1 MKVASSFAVISV
13 YILSGCEYLVEVHT
27 RDHRGDEY
35 ENIGVEEHDTPDRR
49 SWTES
54 ADSPSDTE

>member
-1 MKVASSFAVISV
+1 MRVSSSFEEISV

-35 ENIGVEEHDTPDRR
+35 ENIWIEEYDAANRR

-54 ADSPSDTE
+54 ADAPSDTE